1 MTDSFTRRSALKI
14 SGGAGAATIAS
25 APQLAMAA
33 TDSTAD
39 FEDAFRT
46 FVQTLATGD
55 LDAFYAT
62 IHDDAVI
69 IDEDIPFRLTKA
81 GFQDHIGFHI
91 SGMWEGFSWQDRNPK
106 FRVFGD
112 TGLVASFATFRGK
125 PVDSGYRQRHMAF
138 TQGWHKFDDGWRL
151 VNWHQSPFDGHILE
165 ASPG

>member
-1 MTDSFTRRSALKI
+1 MTRRSALKT
-14 SGGAGAATIAS
+14 GGVGAAAVTAS
-25 APQLAMAA
+25 SQIAMAE
-33 TDSTAD
+33 TSDTAE
-39 FEDAFRT
+39 FEEAFQT

-62 IHDDAVI
+62 IHEDAVI

-81 GFQDHIGFHI
+81 GFKDHIDFHI
-91 SGMWEGFSWQDRNPK
+91 GGMWEGFTWQDRNPN
-106 FRVFGD
+106 FRTFGD

-138 TQGWHKFDDGWRL
+138 TQGWHNFDEGWRL
-151 VNWHQSPFDGHILE
+151 INWHQSPFDGHILE